1 MSKLSY
7 ERWENYL
14 EENKEV
20 KEKWEHLTSR
30 NKEIKKAIWI
40 ALTSREY
47 NNFEKIKS
55 VD

>member
-1 MSKLSY
+1 MTKLTY
-7 ERWENYL
+7 EARENHL
-14 EENKEV
+14 EKNEEV